1 MLGAEWQIVIAEDGQ
16 HGTNGNVT
24 LSVLRDGQVRMFKRN
39 AIKNAMTPQ
48 VQAVSWLVGELD
60 GVKVYVQEQPM
71 QLNIIMTRQ
80 ELYP

>member
-1 MLGAEWQIVIAEDGQ
+1 MIGAEWQIVVAEDG
-16 HGTNGNVT
+16 HMATNGSVT
-24 LSVLRDGQVRMFKRN
+24 LSVLRDGQIRMFKRN
-39 AIKNAMTPQ
+39 AMKHAMTPQ
-48 VQAVSWLVGELD
+48 VQMVSWLVGELD